1 MHNKSNIQKIIF
13 STLIIVILLSIPVKA
28 FGQKV
33 PKNDYFITALQLSSF
48 LYLQFGLENSP
59 KNLVGSGPNSFDKY
73 FRKRLLWEKNQI
85 DRAEYLSDVFLY
97 GLFVGSI
104 PLTPVVNK
112 DKYME
117 YFLTNLQ
124 VISLNGIITNTVK
137 ILSKRQRPDAYYKTR
152 EYKKDQF
159 RSFFSGHTSTA
170 FALGTSSAI
179 LVSRYY
185 PEKRNVIWASTLG
198 IASWTGYLRVAA
210 DKHYV
215 TDVLVG
221 GIVGS
226 FVGVLVQNSKNNNFS
241 IIPTRSNEHKMI
253 RFSIDI
259 H

>member
-1 MHNKSNIQKIIF
+1 MHNKSNIPKFIF
-13 STLIIVILLSIPVKA
+13 SPLLIVIILSIPIEA
-28 FGQKV
+28 FGQKI
-33 PKNDYFITALQLSSF
+33 PKSEYFITALQLSSF
-48 LYLQFGLENSP
+48 LYLQFGLENNP
-59 KNLVGSGPNSFDKY
+59 KNLVDSDPNSFDKY
-73 FRKRLLWEKNQI
+73 FRKRLVWEKNQI
-85 DRAEYLSDVFLY
+85 DRAEYFSDVLLY

-104 PLTPVVNK
+104 PLTPIVNK

-137 ILSKRQRPDAYYKTR
+137 ILSKRQRPDAYYGTR
-152 EYKKDQF
+152 EYKKDKF

-179 LVSRYY
+179 LLSRYY
-185 PEKRNVIWASTLG
+185 PEKKNAIWASALG
-198 IASWTGYLRVAA
+198 FASGTGYLRVAA

-226 FVGVLVQNSKNNNFS
+226 MVGVFVENSKNNKFS
-241 IIPTRSNEHKMI
+241 IIPMRFNEYKVV